1 MNETTFRVMLTSKGF
16 PEPSVIER
24 EANLVTTDHVH
35 DYTACALIL
44 DGEISVVT
52 AERTTVWARRY
63 LYPRKRYHPPRGI
76 RSAGRAPVV
85 QQPRALR

>member
-24 EANLVTTDHVH
+24 EADLVTTDHVH
-35 DYTACALIL
+35 DFTACALIL

-52 AERTTVWARRY
+52 AERTTTCGPGDTFTLDSGITHHEEYGPQGAR
-63 LYPRKRYHPPRGI
+63 LLFSKR
-76 RSAGRAPVV
+76 
-85 QQPRALR
+85 

>member
-1 MNETTFRVMLTSKGF
+1 MLTSKGF

-52 AERTTVWARRY
+52 ADGTTTCRSGDTFSLDSGIPHHEEYGPQGARLLFSR
-63 LYPRKRYHPPRGI
+63 RE
-76 RSAGRAPVV
+76 A
-85 QQPRALR
+85 